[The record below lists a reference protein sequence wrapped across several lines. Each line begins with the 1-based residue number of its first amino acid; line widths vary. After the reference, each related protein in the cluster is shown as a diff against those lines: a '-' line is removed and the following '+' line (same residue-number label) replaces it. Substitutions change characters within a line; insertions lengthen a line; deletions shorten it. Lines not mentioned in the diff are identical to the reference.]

1 MSEPGPTN
9 DILHR
14 DTNYEAHPERYPLD
28 MDDEQA
34 LDVAPYASR
43 IVPFWRYRSTAE
55 ASTSAAQLYELYTRY
70 KEANDFVGM
79 DVVRRLLRLG
89 LKYARNLAP
98 DPALPPNAPLQ
109 PTPAAIFSKT
119 FRMVDNDPDF
129 ASMRQTHA
137 ERHSAP

>member
-1 MSEPGPTN
+1 MPEPGPTN
-9 DILHR
+9 

-43 IVPFWRYRSTAE
+43 IIPYWRYGSAAE
-55 ASTSAAQLYELYTRY
+55 AATSAAQLYELYTRY
-70 KEANDFVGM
+70 KESGDFVGM

-89 LKYARNLAP
+89 LTYARKLAP

-129 ASMRQTHA
+129 AAQRQAHA
-137 ERHSAP
+137 ERRAKP